1 MIDTRDTLTRSVL
14 PIAQD
19 LFAAMVDGEPGLL
32 EPVDALGAPIP
43 DPVHA
48 WVDIVGPTSWRT
60 LVVTARPTADRIAR
74 ALLQLDDGET
84 VGLDDVRDALGEVA
98 NVVGG
103 NLKGMLDGGSSLTL
117 PVVDT
122 TGPAV
127 ARAADHAQA
136 LLWRGEPLVIS
147 LWTSKDGE
155 QL

>member
-1 MIDTRDTLTRSVL
+1 MIDTRDTLTQRVL

-74 ALLQLDDGET
+74 ALLQLDDDET

>member
-32 EPVDALGAPIP
+32 EPVDAPGASIA

-74 ALLQLDDGET
+74 ALLQLGDDET